1 MKKEELQARFDALEK
16 KTLQLLEM
24 HASLKLELRQAAQ
37 ENEELKQTVKKQAA
51 DLKTMA
57 KKQES
62 SQNNFQFNHK
72 MIKLVD
78 SITADSNETTDIKAR
93 IDEYIQELN
102 KCIAH
107 LSKQL

>member
-1 MKKEELQARFDALEK
+1 MKKEDLQARFETLEK
-16 KTLQLLEM
+16 KTLQLIDICDT
-24 HASLKLELRQAAQ
+24 LKAELKQATQ
-37 ENEELKQTVKKQAA
+37 ENEELKLTVKKQAA
-51 DLKTMA
+51 EMKTLA

-62 SQNNFQFNHK
+62 NQNNFQFNHK

-107 LSKQL
+107 LSQHI